1 MGVKVETVEYVS
13 QGERVRALL
22 FVSDARPPFLSEP
35 GGSLAE
41 GPLRRPTIV
50 LAPGRDRDVRALE
63 WLARPLAEAGFI
75 VLGTQYRDG
84 QTQVHQRDIEDVGA
98 ALSFLSEWE
107 SVDPSRL
114 GLIGH
119 SRGAIA
125 VLNVAARHER
135 IRTVVALAPVTD
147 HIRYVQGM
155 RQYSPSR
162 YEAMIK
168 MRGGTPDEVPDYY
181 RAVSPIHW
189 AANITA
195 PVLLIHGTLDLVVP
209 MEHSQWMKEALERA
223 GHRSV
228 RLELLPQV
236 GHFFERKFSGYAFED
251 VVSLCLD
258 WLRETLGTPM
268 RGREGDGS
276 DVGEWGDG
284 LSS

>member
-1 MGVKVETVEYVS
+1 MKVETVQYVS

-22 FVSDARPPFLSEP
+22 FVSDEHPPFLSEP
-35 GGSLAE
+35 GGSLNE
-41 GPLRRPTIV
+41 GPLRRPAIV

-63 WLARPLAEAGFI
+63 WLARPLAEAGFL
-75 VLGTQYRDG
+75 VLGTHYRDT
-84 QTQVHQRDIEDVGA
+84 QTRVHQSDIEDVSA
-98 ALSFLSEWE
+98 ALSFLMNLE
-107 SVDPSRL
+107 SVDTSRL

-125 VLNVAARHER
+125 VLNVAARQER
-135 IRTVVALAPVTD
+135 VGTVVALAPVTD
-147 HIRYVQGM
+147 HVRYVRGM
-155 RQYSPSR
+155 QQYSPSR
-162 YEAMIK
+162 YEAMIR

-181 RAVSPIHW
+181 RAVSPIQW

-236 GHFFERKFSGYAFED
+236 GHFFERKFNGYAFED

-258 WLRETLGTPM
+258 WLKETLGVSAVSEKS
-268 RGREGDGS
+268 GGGGS
-276 DVGEWGDG
+276 PE
-284 LSS
+284 